1 MLNRALPSIDVVI
14 PVHNRIEL
22 TESCLTHLNAQTMS
36 HQVYVID
43 NGSTDGTSEQLGE
56 SWPEVRVH
64 RCEQAL
70 GFAKACNRGAALGS
84 SEFIVLLNNDVDCR
98 SDFLERLIA
107 PLCSGESIGA
117 VAATMLRLDE
127 RAIDSVGLFAD
138 VTLAG
143 FQRLEGLPAE
153 RAHDP
158 TPLLASPAGAA
169 AAFRRTAWQK
179 VGGLDE
185 TIEAYMEDFDLG
197 LRLRSAGWEIVTAP
211 DAVGVHRGSATHGRR
226 SASQRRLF
234 GFGRGYVLRRYRV
247 LRTRHAARTL
257 LTEAIAVLGDLLLSH
272 DLSALLGRIAGWR
285 AAKALPAR
293 PWPPADA
300 IDTTISFAASLRL
313 RRATY
318 SRRDLNR

>member
-1 MLNRALPSIDVVI
+1 MPQRALPSIDVVI

-22 TESCLTHLNAQTMS
+22 TESCLTHLNAQTLS
-36 HQVYVID
+36 HQVYVVD
-43 NGSTDGTSEQLGE
+43 NGSTDGTYERLGE

-64 RCEQAL
+64 WCEQAL

-98 SDFLERLIA
+98 PDFLERLIA
-107 PLCSGESIGA
+107 PLRSGESIGA
-117 VAATMLRLDE
+117 VAATMLRLDA

-143 FQRLEGLPAE
+143 FQRLDGLPPE
-153 RAHDP
+153 RAHNP
-158 TPLLASPAGAA
+158 TPLLTSPAGAA
-169 AAFRRTAWQK
+169 AAFRRTAWQE

-185 TIEAYMEDFDLG
+185 AIEAYMEDFDLG
-197 LRLRSAGWEIVTAP
+197 LRLRTAGWEIVPAP

-247 LRTRHAARTL
+247 LHTRHAVRTL
-257 LTEAIAVLGDLLLSH
+257 LTEAIVVLGDCLLSR
-272 DLSALLGRIAGWR
+272 DLSALRGRIAGWR
-285 AAKALPAR
+285 AAKTLAPR
-293 PWPPADA
+293 PWPPAGA

-318 SRRDLNR
+318 HRRELNR